1 MFEAGAER
9 IETLAKHSPLSR
21 SAIYSAISDGT
32 LVARKHGG
40 ITLILKDD
48 WDTFLRSRPI
58 AERRARTAATNAD

>member
-21 SAIYSAISDGT
+21 SAIYSAIADGT

-48 WDTFLRSRPI
+48 WDAFLRSRPV
-58 AERRARTAATNAD
+58 AERRPRSTADAA